1 MCSTVRLLKLDLLD
15 QLVRARVQRRR
26 DRQPKCLG
34 DLDVN
39 DQLELSR
46 LLDGQVGGLGPLQDL
61 VHVRG
66 AAPVEIEKARPVRH
80 ETPGLHTLPDAVC
93 CRQAAPGCEVCEPCS
108 VGVEYRVGNYEECS
122 HTLCGHC
129 RECAV
134 ELGGTSGLQEL
145 KLHSQRPSRDGHFS

>member
-1 MCSTVRLLKLDLLD
+1 MRANKTASLDD
-15 QLVRARVQRRR
+15 FVGAGEQRRR
-26 DRQPKCLG
+26 HFQAERLG
-34 DLDVN
+34 GLEIDH
-39 DQLELSR
+39 QLELGR
-46 LLDGQVGGLGPLQDL
+46 LLHGQVGGLGALQDL

-93 CRQAAPGCEVCEPCS
+93 CRQAAPCCEVCEPCS
-108 VGVEYRVGNYEECS
+108 VAVEYRVGHYEKCF
-122 HTLCGHC
+122 HTLCGHR

-145 KLHSQRPSRDGHFS
+145 KLHSQRPSRDGHFSVR